1 MKQIKIKKQRKWTK
15 WFVRVGEY
23 FCNLLF
29 PEDLK
34 CIFCGKDVPDF
45 QNKPF
50 CNNCEKNIVFNNG
63 NRCLICD
70 EPIANEAHI
79 CDRCQRRK
87 FHFKKAFC
95 PFVYE
100 GVIRSGIL
108 SYKEDNQRFKAKTFA
123 KYIANEIKSFD
134 LQFDI
139 ITYIPM
145 TPKKEKARS
154 FNQAKLLAQEIGK
167 IFNVEIKNLFTK
179 TRDDTPQKFLN
190 YAERLNHLNGM
201 YVLNEEKLKPTD
213 RVLIV
218 DDILTTCSTVDY
230 CASLINQKVKDVY
243 VCGIA
248 RNKIKQKQ
256 TNEY

>member
-1 MKQIKIKKQRKWTK
+1 MKLKKIINLFLKVER
-15 WFVRVGEY
+15 
-23 FCNLLF
+23 FCSDLLF

-34 CIFCGKDVPDF
+34 CVFCGKDVPDF

-50 CNNCEKNIVFNNG
+50 CERCEKDIVFNNG

-70 EPIANEAHI
+70 EPIENEAHV

-100 GVIRSGIL
+100 GTIRSGIL
-108 SYKEDNQRFKAKTFA
+108 AYKEDNHRFKAKTFA
-123 KYIANEIKSFD
+123 KYIADEIRTFD

-145 TPKKEKARS
+145 TLKKEKARS
-154 FNQAKLLAQEIGK
+154 FNQSKLLAKELSR
-167 IFNVEIKNLFTK
+167 IFNVEVKDLFTK

-190 YAERLNHLNGM
+190 YAERLKHLNGM
-201 YVLNEEKLKPTD
+201 YVLNNEKLKPTD
-213 RVLIV
+213 KVLIV

-230 CASLINQKVKDVY
+230 CASLISNKVKDVY

-256 TNEY
+256 TSDN